1 MLRGAA
7 GGGDTSPMCGTVL
20 NARKH
25 CNTPLVK
32 PRASLRASHLSSHHH
47 SPPSRSRVAPRPSP
61 IASRP
66 SCARLHRLPAH
77 PHRAPSPAGV
87 GRRPRQRPLVVTP
100 RTLTAARWSPYSARR
115 RRAAPSPRPE
125 ASPGTAAPPSARGE
139 GDVRRTPPRPPRGH
153 SNGRLR
159 EAGRRRR
166 ERPSRARARG
176 SPPRCPSTARRSL
189 LAASVVNDCGRRG
202 ESRWSVGLRRRPE
215 PLVGV
220 MRGGAPGGPRPM
232 SYVAT

>member
-7 GGGDTSPMCGTVL
+7 GGGDTSPMCGAVL

-125 ASPGTAAPPSARGE
+125 ASPGTAAPPSARGGATGVAPHRDLPAVTAT
-139 GDVRRTPPRPPRGH
+139 GDY
-153 SNGRLR
+153 
-159 EAGRRRR
+159 
-166 ERPSRARARG
+166 
-176 SPPRCPSTARRSL
+176 
-189 LAASVVNDCGRRG
+189 GRRG
-202 ESRWSVGLRRRPE
+202 DGDGSARRGRGLEAPHLVAPRRRTARSSPRAASTTAAAGRVALE
-215 PLVGV
+215 
-220 MRGGAPGGPRPM
+220 RRASTAPGTAGRGDARWGAGRGPRPM